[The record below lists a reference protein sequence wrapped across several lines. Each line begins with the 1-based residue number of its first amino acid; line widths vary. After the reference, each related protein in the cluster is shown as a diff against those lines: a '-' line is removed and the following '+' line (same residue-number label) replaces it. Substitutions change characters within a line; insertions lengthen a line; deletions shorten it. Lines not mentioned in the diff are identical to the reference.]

1 MFPKSV
7 RTKRVYDP
15 PSPDDG
21 RRILIT
27 RYWPRGV
34 PRGAAD
40 EYTPKVAPSRE
51 LIRAYKN
58 GEISWPRFKQ
68 LFLDEMKGEPAQ
80 SEIGR
85 LATMASN
92 DTITLMCICED
103 ERRCHRVIV
112 ADLVE
117 KAARR

>member
-1 MFPKSV
+1 MFPKNV

-21 RRILIT
+21 RRVLIT

-34 PRGAAD
+34 PRAAAD
-40 EYTPKVAPSRE
+40 EYDPTLAPSRD
-51 LIRAYKN
+51 LIRAYRSA
-58 GEISWPRFKQ
+58 EIGWPRFKQ

-80 SEIGR
+80 SKIGR
-85 LATMASN
+85 LATIASEEAV
-92 DTITLMCICED
+92 TLMCICED
-103 ERRCHRVIV
+103 ERRCHRTIV